1 MATYQPSLS
10 DENIRRLKDP
20 SIIIGSVVQE
30 IGESETVLNAWKEK
44 IVKYYELYKMVQRK
58 KNYEGLASIFV
69 PETLRAVE
77 TITAK
82 LYQIIMGQPDW
93 FEYAGRDN
101 NGDDGPALAMTQLVK
116 YQMDENGFKAKLM
129 DALRQMVITGVC
141 VRKVLWDYQ
150 VVQRKTRKKGGD
162 VKPEPETIKDV
173 WTFEPVDLLAFHIS
187 DINVPYHD
195 IQQARWIAEQNTVTK
210 QYIEERCRKGWY
222 SKVMEEQFDG
232 VPQASASQASTHS
245 DKRLET
251 SGFQQPSKK
260 GKYEIIERWGLVQ
273 AGWVMTEAEM
283 AAEELDSD
291 DMVEGVVV
299 IANRTA
305 ILKLE
310 RNPFYHN
317 SKPYVSCP
325 YVPKENELPGIG
337 AVQIAETLQEEI
349 NDTRNQTMDN
359 KTLCLMTMWLK
370 TRGSGIKNAD
380 LRIRANGVVTTNDIN
395 GLMPLRPPI
404 VAGVGTNMEGV
415 AKEDLRQS
423 VGAAS
428 NLQGIAQA
436 GVGTATESSIVN
448 KESMGRLLLTAELFG
463 ELILKP
469 MFIFAEYLNYQFYD
483 HVKSIKILGP
493 VGVKFR
499 KLGPDDIAG
508 YKNVVIKLSTDV
520 SENPS
525 VMRQQLMNFLTI
537 VQALPPQV
545 LDFHWKLLDKIYSSF
560 FSGHSLGELYPG
572 GPVDTESL
580 LSPEDERDMVL
591 AEQAV
596 LAQRGQDHKTALEFH
611 VSEFKSMQYGL
622 NDLQFGLYKKLI
634 ESHVMALQA
643 EADAQQD
650 DFIAQ
655 TMMADEGRKG
665 RGGINTGQ
673 MPNASMSTQTAAPST
688 QSLRKEIGG

>member
-1 MATYQPSLS
+1 MAQYQPSLS
-10 DENIRRLKDP
+10 DENIKRLKDP
-20 SIIIGSVVQE
+20 SVIIGSVVQE
-30 IGESETVLNAWKEK
+30 IGESETVLNAWKDK

-77 TITAK
+77 TIVAK
-82 LYQIIMGQPDW
+82 LYQIIVGQPDW
-93 FEYAGRDN
+93 FEYSGRDG

-116 YQMDENGFKAKLM
+116 YQMDENGFKSKLM
-129 DALRQMVITGVC
+129 DTLRQMVITGLC
-141 VRKVLWDYQ
+141 VRKILWDYQ
-150 VVQRKTRKKGGD
+150 VVQRKTREKGGN
-162 VKPEPETIKDV
+162 VKTVPDTIKDV
-173 WTFEPVDLLAFHIS
+173 WTFEAVDLLSFHIS
-187 DINVPYHD
+187 DINVPYHN
-195 IQQARWIAEQNTVTK
+195 IQQARWIAEQSVVSK
-210 QYIEERCRKGWY
+210 QYIEERCRKGWF
-222 SKVMEEQFDG
+222 SKAMESEIEDT
-232 VPQASASQASTHS
+232 VQANASQASAHS

-260 GKYEIIERWGLVQ
+260 GKYELIERWGLVQ
-273 AGWVMTEAEM
+273 AGWVLTDEEM
-283 AAEELDSD
+283 KEEGFDSD
-291 DMVEGVVV
+291 DMIEGVIV
-299 IANRTA
+299 IANRRA

-359 KTLCLMTMWLK
+359 KTLVLMTMWLK

-395 GLMPLRPPI
+395 GLVPLRPPI

-415 AKEDLRQS
+415 SKEDLRQS

-469 MFIFAEYLNYQFYD
+469 TFIFAEYLNYQFYD

-493 VGVKFR
+493 VGVKMR
-499 KLGPDDIAG
+499 KLEPDEIAG
-508 YKNVVIKLSTDV
+508 YKNVVIKLSTDA

-525 VMRQQLMNFLTI
+525 VMRQQLMNFMTI
-537 VQALPPQV
+537 VQTLPPQV
-545 LDFHWKLLDKIYSSF
+545 LEFHWKLLDKIYSSF
-560 FSGHSLGELYPG
+560 FNGHSLSELYPG
-572 GPVDTESL
+572 GPVDPESL

-591 AEQAV
+591 AEQVV
-596 LAQRGQDHKTALEFH
+596 LAQKGQDHKAALEFH
-611 VSEFKSMQYGL
+611 IPEFKSMQYGL
-622 NDLQFGLYKKLI
+622 NDMQFGIYQKLI
-634 ESHVMALQA
+634 QSHVMALQA
-643 EADAQQD
+643 EADEQQD
-650 DFIAQ
+650 QFIAQ
-655 TMMADEGRKG
+655 TMMAEQGRAGKG
-665 RGGINTGQ
+665 GPNTGQ
-673 MPNASMSTQTAAPST
+673 IPGASAHTQTDAPST
-688 QSLRKEIGG
+688 QSLRKGIGG